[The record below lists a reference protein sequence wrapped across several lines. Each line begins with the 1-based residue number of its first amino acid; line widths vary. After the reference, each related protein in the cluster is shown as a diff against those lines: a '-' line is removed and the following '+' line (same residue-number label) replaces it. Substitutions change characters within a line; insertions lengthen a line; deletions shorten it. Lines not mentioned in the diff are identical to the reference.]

1 MEVLVSNPLPWP
13 FASIGISPTDIVQ
26 EPEVDLTPSSSPTR
40 SYLKDEFGSDYIN
53 ASFHDELKKIGGF
66 EVKFSF

>member
-1 MEVLVSNPLPWP
+1 MDP
-13 FASIGISPTDIVQ
+13 
-26 EPEVDLTPSSSPTR
+26 TPSSSPTR